1 MTGLEQALRSDAALA
16 RLEEHLIKS
25 AWNLYA
31 LGFEP
36 GTPRPAQMSAVE
48 EIIRLAPD
56 HRSAVK
62 SVQEWMDRQLEKLR
76 ERMERDG
83 QRSWLV
89 NPRGGNPGESLG
101 ETLKR
106 WLAGE
111 LYLPEEIP
119 EDLDRLAALRRFWA
133 RFHGLHRYHVEMK
146 APMPLEEAWL

>member
-16 RLEEHLIKS
+16 HLEAHLIKS
-25 AWNLYA
+25 ARNLYG

-36 GTPRPAQMSAVE
+36 GTPQPAQMSAVG

-62 SVQEWMDRQLEKLR
+62 SVHEWMDKQLEKLR

-83 QRSWLV
+83 NQSWLV
-89 NPRGGNPGESLG
+89 NAQGANPGESLG

-106 WLAGE
+106 WLSGE
-111 LYLPEEIP
+111 LYLPKNIP
-119 EDLDRLAALRRFWA
+119 EGLDRLAALRRFWT
-133 RFHGLHRYHVEMK
+133 RFHGLHRYHFEMK
-146 APMPLEEAWL
+146 RPMPLEEAWL